1 MSVGSRS
8 RLVELQKQYSDPLLS
23 ILTFLLAVML
33 FVVAPFQA
41 TGISTIGID
50 IFGVIVALVMV
61 ASVLVM
67 SGSPTATLVM
77 LAGFLLN
84 VAVVIAR
91 LIKPLAYDLYLVAA
105 AWFVIVFVLGFVV
118 ARKIFERGQVN
129 YHRIIGA
136 VLLYMLIAMA
146 FVSLFTLVGLSAPK
160 AFSGLVIEDNK
171 NMASNVIYFSFVTL
185 TTVGYGDIVPIHPVA
200 RSLCNL
206 EAIIGQLYPATLLAR
221 LVSLEIEQ
229 RRR

>member
-1 MSVGSRS
+1 MGSS
-8 RLVELQKQYSDPLLS
+8 RARLLELQKQYSDQLLS
-23 ILTFLLAVML
+23 VLTVLLAVML
-33 FVVAPFQA
+33 FVVAPLQA

-50 IFGVIVALVMV
+50 LFGVIVALVMV
-61 ASVLVM
+61 AGVLVI

-77 LAGFLLN
+77 LAGLLMN

-91 LIKPLAYDLYLVAA
+91 LIRPLTYDLYLVAA

-118 ARKIFERGQVN
+118 ARKIFERGQIN

-146 FVSLFTLVGLSAPK
+146 FVQFFTLVGLSVPK
-160 AFSGLVIEDNK
+160 AFIGLVLEDDK
-171 NMASNVIYFSFVTL
+171 KMVSSLIYFSFATL
-185 TTVGYGDIVPIHPVA
+185 TTTGYGDIVPLHPVA

-221 LVSLEIEQ
+221 LVSLEIGG